1 LSRSGLEGMELR
13 RDISGIRKT
22 ANALLYDSV
31 ALVRHLSS
39 LASKTEN
46 LLHILERHY
55 INA

>member
-1 LSRSGLEGMELR
+1 MLSHWGPEGMELR

-39 LASKTEN
+39 LASETES
-46 LLHILERHY
+46 LLHIGD
-55 INA
+55 NTK

>member
-1 LSRSGLEGMELR
+1 MELR

-31 ALVRHLSS
+31 TLVIHLSS
-39 LASKTEN
+39 LSIKTEN
-46 LLHILERHY
+46 LLHILEIHY